1 MKLAKLHLQNYRR
14 FENFEIDFHPELT
27 VIAARNGQ
35 GKTTVLE
42 AIAAAL
48 GPFVGAFDMGK
59 SENIAR
65 ADARYSAI
73 GNGFENEQNF
83 PVIID
88 AAMSTPAIQWQ
99 RALNSPKGRTTIKD
113 AAPLADWGKELQVS
127 LRTEANIELPIVSY
141 YPSSRL
147 WVNHKEAPGKAV
159 ISGSRTLGYE
169 DCLSSSSSFRQ
180 MQRWLKD
187 ATGSAQQEKEFKGYE
202 QSNLKPRLE
211 GIQNAVNQAMSEEG
225 WSEFHYSFAHQE
237 LVMWHADHGLL
248 PVSLLS
254 DGVRAM
260 ISLVADIAFR
270 CARLNGHLQER
281 APELTKGIVAI
292 DEVDLHLHPAWQQGV
307 ISSLRSAF
315 PNIQFIV
322 STHSPQVL
330 SSVHKENIRTVGR
343 NAEGKFVAEIP
354 LVRSYGEISSDV
366 LETIMLV
373 APYPPIA
380 ERKNLD
386 RLVELVDQGDYQ
398 ETEAH
403 SLFEQLTASLGSSH
417 PALVRLQRSIQRQE
431 ALKK

>member
-1 MKLAKLHLQNYRR
+1 MTTTKLAKLHLQNYRR
-14 FENFEIDFHPELT
+14 FEDFEIDFHPELT

-65 ADARYSAI
+65 TDARYSAI

-88 AAMSTPAIQWQ
+88 AAMSAPAIQWQ

-113 AAPLADWGKELQVS
+113 ATPLADWGKELQVS
-127 LRTEANIELPIVSY
+127 LRTEANVELPMVSY

-147 WVNHKEAPGKAV
+147 WVNHKEASGKAV

-211 GIQNAVNQAMSEEG
+211 GIQNAVNQAMNEEG

-292 DEVDLHLHPAWQQGV
+292 DEVDLHLHPAWQQRV
-307 ISSLRSAF
+307 LSSLRSAF

-343 NAEGKFVAEIP
+343 NAEGRFVAEIP

-373 APYPPIA
+373 DPNPPIA
-380 ERKNLD
+380 ERKDLD
-386 RLVELVDQGDYQ
+386 RLVD
-398 ETEAH
+398 
-403 SLFEQLTASLGSSH
+403 
-417 PALVRLQRSIQRQE
+417 
-431 ALKK
+431 

>member
-1 MKLAKLHLQNYRR
+1 M
-14 FENFEIDFHPELT
+14 
-27 VIAARNGQ
+27 
-35 GKTTVLE
+35 
-42 AIAAAL
+42 
-48 GPFVGAFDMGK
+48 
-59 SENIAR
+59 
-65 ADARYSAI
+65 
-73 GNGFENEQNF
+73 
-83 PVIID
+83 
-88 AAMSTPAIQWQ
+88 
-99 RALNSPKGRTTIKD
+99 
-113 AAPLADWGKELQVS
+113 
-127 LRTEANIELPIVSY
+127 VSY

-147 WVNHKEAPGKAV
+147 WVNHKEASGKAV

-260 ISLVADIAFR
+260 ISLIADIAFR

-292 DEVDLHLHPAWQQGV
+292 DEVDLHLHPAWQQRV

-373 APYPPIA
+373 DPYPPIA
-380 ERKNLD
+380 ERKDLD
-386 RLVELVDQGDYQ
+386 RLVELVDQGNYQ
-398 ETEAH
+398 EAEAS
-403 SLFEQLTASLGSSH
+403 SLFEQLTASLGTNH
-417 PALVRLQRSIQRQE
+417 PALARLQRSIQRQE